1 MHGPRISLISIITV
15 GVLLLGMAAPASGQP
30 VQADRPGSLI
40 NLSAC
45 RDFAYS
51 TEEDFLTQGPQP
63 PDGNPIISDGD
74 LLSRNGVVCMRNR
87 DLLRRWEIVP
97 DLGLDAVDIIDV
109 ERGLVA
115 FSTELDD
122 PLGRFKAGD
131 LLATN
136 GAVIPNAA
144 LLTLFQVGRDL
155 GLDGLQLIGSDDKLI
170 AFFQEAAQYDR
181 SFWLEGK
188 LVPFLQRYE
197 IDIWFSTEG
206 TERTAAVTPIL
217 DGDLLSAR
225 DGIIVIGQAALLPA
239 AVPAGIPGR
248 GVDFG
253 LDAVATT
260 RQGDRELLR
269 FSTEILYRK
278 EPTFNDGDIL
288 RVGNGVEINHEDLV
302 APFEPKA
309 RFLGVDALYI
319 RQPGPP
325 LDFHIFF
332 PWILKLFRLVAGG
345 PQ

>member
-1 MHGPRISLISIITV
+1 LISIIAI
-15 GVLLLGMAAPASGQP
+15 GLLLLGTVMPASGQP
-30 VQADRPGSLI
+30 VLADRPGSPI

-45 RDFAYS
+45 QEFAYS
-51 TEEDFLTQGPQP
+51 TEEDFLSQGPTP
-63 PDGNPIISDGD
+63 PDGNPLISDGD

-87 DLLRRWEIVP
+87 DLLRAWEVTA

-109 ERGLVA
+109 ERRLVA

-122 PLGRFKAGD
+122 PGGRFKAGD
-131 LLATN
+131 LLTTN

-170 AFFQEAAQYDR
+170 AFFLEAAQHDR
-181 SFWLEGK
+181 SFWLGGT
-188 LVPFLQRYE
+188 LSQYLRRYGV
-197 IDIWFSTEG
+197 DIWFSTEG
-206 TERTAAVTPIL
+206 TERTAAVTQIL

-225 DGIIVIGQAALLPA
+225 DGIIVVSQAVLLPA
-239 AVPAGIPGR
+239 AVPAGIPNR

-260 RQGDRELLR
+260 RQGDRGLLR

-288 RVGNGVEINHEDLV
+288 RLGNGVEINHEDLV

-319 RQPGPP
+319 RQPSPP